1 MTMKHRLVISRS
13 RLALARKSQSGVS
26 AELAED
32 SVTSG
37 KESKAHS
44 GEERVGLNRDIVL
57 PRGLGLSSRHK
68 NTGRDHFCF
77 CIYRPDGKKIEKSA
91 FTRRRRRYE
100 RKRRKKKKKREER
113 WLGKK
118 YKKIR
123 TEQTKK
129 KKTGKSKVV
138 DSKNK

>member
-1 MTMKHRLVISRS
+1 MTLKHRLVISRS
-13 RLALARKSQSGVS
+13 RLALARKSQGGVS

-44 GEERVGLNRDIVL
+44 GEERVGLNRDMVL

-77 CIYRPDGKKIEKSA
+77 CIYRPGGKKIEKSA
-91 FTRRRRRYE
+91 FTRRREYE